1 MTTAS
6 SLAGPSNAIV
16 PQTRVNDEMAAL
28 NRYFAEHD
36 FAPTLSEW
44 LDARLTKRQKVLYE
58 KLMEARFTS
67 TCRFPVDF
75 EDLWPILYSRK
86 DTAKDTLEKLYEV
99 NVEYILLQPNR
110 EQTRSGS
117 GGHNKQDIYLTLD
130 AAQTFSFTGRK
141 SVKSKQYGDFFVATV
156 KAMQHFHILDEKYR
170 GKENEARAIE
180 NTYLETMHDKQT
192 NYIGLIGKIDG
203 LQMIKAG
210 YSDDICRR
218 KIDNDGK
225 YPNGFRLIH
234 VFASKHNIAVE
245 KRFKSHPIIAAHQKD
260 IIGLDGKTKTECFV
274 LDDTLTIEIATK
286 IYHDCAAEVELDE
299 GGQWAHDEFMTKEK
313 TRQEEAA
320 ATATAAQAHA
330 EIAKAQAEA
339 KKTELEIMRLELQ
352 LKLATVHTDTEEESA
367 EAPQDHAEAQVQPT
381 APPMAPEEPAPEEP
395 AAPAASSGAIGP
407 AAPPPRPNIHADG
420 YQMDKAKEYV
430 ATLRAA
436 GEHPDKH
443 ASPLGGWLYNYS
455 RGIAGKGSM
464 KPRDDVTAYLRA
476 ELGEFWDGLVA
487 RAHTPYGTDQAAKSA
502 RLTDGL
508 LEYFEAHAAV
518 APDTGTTQE
527 LSKHWF
533 VLVAIATKDVIKAH
547 SKLAPGAAAPRLY
560 SGAHKASIARIK
572 ASVMGERFA
581 RATEAK
587 RRKIPGQPAELPALA
602 T

>member
-1 MTTAS
+1 
-6 SLAGPSNAIV
+6 
-16 PQTRVNDEMAAL
+16 MAAL

-44 LDARLTKRQKVLYE
+44 LDTRLTKRHKDLYE

-99 NVEYILLQPNR
+99 NVEYILLQPKT

-156 KAMQHFHILDEKYR
+156 KAVQAFHILDEKYR

-260 IIGLDGKTKTECFV
+260 IIGLDGKTKTECFA

-286 IYHDCAAEVELDE
+286 IYHDCAAEVELEE

-320 ATATAAQAHA
+320 ATAAQAHADSDIAKAQA
-330 EIAKAQAEA
+330 EIAKAQADA

-367 EAPQDHAEAQVQPT
+367 EAPQDAEAQVQPT
-381 APPMAPEEPAPEEP
+381 APPMAPAPEEP
-395 AAPAASSGAIGP
+395 AAPAASSGAPGP

-430 ATLRAA
+430 ATLRAT

-443 ASPLGGWLYNYS
+443 ASTLGGWLYNYS
-455 RGIAGKGSM
+455 RGIAGKGSS

-476 ELGEFWDGLVA
+476 ELGAHWDMLVA
-487 RAHTPYGTDQAAKSA
+487 RARTLYGTDQAAKSE

-508 LEYFEAHAAV
+508 IAYFEAHSTV
-518 APDTGTTQE
+518 APNTGTTMD
-527 LSKHWF
+527 LNRHWRE
-533 VLVAIATKDVIKAH
+533 LVALETRDVMRAHAKPAT
-547 SKLAPGAAAPRLY
+547 PGATPRLY
-560 SGAHKASIARIK
+560 SGSHKSSIARIK

-581 RATEAK
+581 MATEAK
-587 RRKIPGQPAELPALA
+587 RRKIPGQPAVLPALA
-602 T
+602 TLA